1 MFPRYLINLNSRLD
15 RYHHENAG
23 LIFIFQIGN
32 CTMNKKTSM
41 LFTIAAV
48 AVMGATLFGSTY
60 TQTQISGQGLD
71 VSKLDANVLEQ
82 IHQMGGLQL
91 VMPQAFAE
99 TDCGALADTG
109 RTVVEFNLTGESV
122 ELPIMG
128 GKTYNAMTFNGQVPG
143 PTLRVTQGDVV
154 QMTLSI
160 PADEVTG
167 HGNDMH
173 ASQMSATYFD
183 SVNPGETSEYCY
195 IAESAGVFKYH
206 CSGVHLAGM
215 DQHVLSGMYGIAI
228 VDPANGYKKLMVE
241 KTSGSGE
248 LDRVFYD
255 ADALEFTLQYNQLY
269 LTADGN
275 YDATAMFGHQNTAT
289 VVNGMQFGYVPNMAH
304 NLLVNGDTNKNI
316 FVAQPWNGLEHEQYQ
331 SQLLFVENDQHVRL
345 FIENQGNEPVFF
357 HIVGEI
363 LDRVVQGNRVQS
375 AATETWLLGGSQNM
389 IVDLVFDEPGVYAA
403 VNHDYAAIYTG
414 AATIFVAGDP
424 FGLNPVLVG
433 AEIIPAPVASYAYVL
448 GNPSDAVPPT
458 GVNSIAHPAIN
469 IHGLYTDE
477 VASEMKDNGVIPLWE
492 VIPVVAGIL
501 TGQ

>member
-1 MFPRYLINLNSRLD
+1 
-15 RYHHENAG
+15 
-23 LIFIFQIGN
+23 
-32 CTMNKKTSM
+32 MNKRVSM

-60 TQTQISGQGLD
+60 TQTQIAGQSLD
-71 VSKLDANVLEQ
+71 INKMDVDVIEQ

-99 TDCGALADTG
+99 TDCGALESSG

-128 GKTYNAMTFNGQVPG
+128 GKTYNAMTFSGQVPG

-154 QMTLSI
+154 KMTLTI
-160 PADEVTG
+160 PDDEVTG

-173 ASQMSATYFD
+173 ASQMSASNFE
-183 SVNPGETSEYCY
+183 SVNPGETSQYCY
-195 IAESAGVFKYH
+195 IAESAGIFKYH
-206 CSGVHLAGM
+206 CSGVKLIGM

-228 VDPANGYKKLMVE
+228 VDPADGYKKLMVE

-248 LDRVFYD
+248 IDRKFYD
-255 ADALEFTLQYNQLY
+255 ADALEFQLQYNQLY
-269 LTADGN
+269 LTKEGN
-275 YDATAMFGHQNTAT
+275 YDAGAMFMHHNTAT

-304 NLLVNGDTNKNI
+304 NLLVNGDTKKNI
-316 FVAQPWNGLEHEQYQ
+316 FVAQPWNGIEHKQYQ

-375 AATETWLLGGSQNM
+375 AATETWMLGGSQGM
-389 IVDLVFDEPGVYAA
+389 IVDLVFDEPGAYAA

-414 AATIFVAGDP
+414 AATVFVAGDP
-424 FGLNPVLVG
+424 FGLNPVLVEKG
-433 AEIIPAPVASYAYVL
+433 VIPAPVASYAYAL
-448 GNPSDAVPPT
+448 GNPSDAVPPM
-458 GVNSIAHPAIN
+458 GMNSIAHPALN
-469 IHGLYTDE
+469 IHGLMTDE
-477 VASEMKDNGVIPLWE
+477 IASEMQASGDYVALWE
-492 VIPVVAGIL
+492 VIPVVAEIL
-501 TGQ
+501 TS

>member
-1 MFPRYLINLNSRLD
+1 
-15 RYHHENAG
+15 
-23 LIFIFQIGN
+23 
-32 CTMNKKTSM
+32 M

-60 TQTQISGQGLD
+60 TQTQIAGQSIDASKMDVTVLD
-71 VSKLDANVLEQ
+71 Q
-82 IHQMGGLQL
+82 IRAMGGLEL
-91 VMPQAFAE
+91 VMPEAFAE
-99 TDCGALADTG
+99 TDCGALENSG
-109 RTVVEFNLTGESV
+109 RTVVEFNLEGYSV

-128 GKTYNAMTFNGQVPG
+128 GKTYNAMTFSGMVPG

-154 QMTLSI
+154 KMTLHI
-160 PADEVTG
+160 PDWEVTG

-173 ASQMSATYFD
+173 ASQITAGAFE
-183 SVNPGETSEYCY
+183 SVNPGETSQYCY
-195 IAESAGVFKYH
+195 IAESAGIFKYH
-206 CSGVHLAGM
+206 CSGVKLVGM

-248 LDRVFYD
+248 LDRKFYS
-255 ADALEFTLQYNQLY
+255 ADALEFQLQYNQLY
-269 LTADGN
+269 LTPEGN
-275 YDATAMFGHQNTAT
+275 YDAGAMFKHQNTAT

-316 FVAQPWNGLEHEQYQ
+316 FVAQPWNGLENKQYQ
-331 SQLLFVENDQHVRL
+331 SQLMFVENDQHVRL

-363 LDRVVQGNRVQS
+363 LDRVTQGNRVQS
-375 AATETWLLGGSQNM
+375 AATETWLLGGSQGM

-414 AATIFVAGDP
+414 AASIFVAGDP
-424 FGLNPVLVG
+424 FGLNPVLVEKG
-433 AEIIPAPVASYAYVL
+433 VLEAPVPSYAYAL
-448 GNPSDAVPPT
+448 GNPSDAVPPM
-458 GVNSIAHPAIN
+458 GMNSIAHPAVN

-477 VASEMKDNGVIPLWE
+477 VASEMQEQGMIALWE
-492 VIPVVAGIL
+492 VIPVVAEIL
-501 TGQ
+501 TS

>member
-1 MFPRYLINLNSRLD
+1 
-15 RYHHENAG
+15 
-23 LIFIFQIGN
+23 
-32 CTMNKKTSM
+32 MNKKVSM

-60 TQTQISGQGLD
+60 TNTQISGQGLD
-71 VSKLDANVLEQ
+71 INKMDVDVLEQ

-154 QMTLSI
+154 QMTLVI

-183 SVNPGETSEYCY
+183 SVNPGETSQYCY

-275 YDATAMFGHQNTAT
+275 YDAGAMFAHQNTAT

-345 FIENQGNEPVFF
+345 FVENQGNEPVFF

-424 FGLNPVLVG
+424 FGLNPVLVD

-458 GVNSIAHPAIN
+458 GVNSIAHPAVN

>member
-1 MFPRYLINLNSRLD
+1 
-15 RYHHENAG
+15 
-23 LIFIFQIGN
+23 
-32 CTMNKKTSM
+32 MNKRISM

-60 TQTQISGQGLD
+60 TQTQISGQALD
-71 VSKLDANVLEQ
+71 MSQMDVNVMDE
-82 IHQMGGLQL
+82 IRNMGGLQL

-109 RTVVEFNLTGESV
+109 RNVVEFNLTGESL

-128 GKTYNAMTFNGQVPG
+128 GKTYNAMTFSGQVPG

-173 ASQMSATYFD
+173 ASQISALSFD
-183 SVNPGETSEYCY
+183 SVNPGETSQYCY

-206 CSGVHLAGM
+206 CSGVHLIGM
-215 DQHVLSGMYGIAI
+215 DQHVFSGMYGIAI

-248 LDRVFYD
+248 LDRQFYD
-255 ADALEFTLQYNQLY
+255 ADALEFQLQFNQLY
-269 LTADGN
+269 LNEDGN
-275 YDATAMFGHQNTAT
+275 YDAGAMFKHQNSAT
-289 VVNGMQFGYVPNMAH
+289 VVNGIQFGYVPNMLH
-304 NLLVNGDTNKNI
+304 NILLKGDANKNI
-316 FVAQPWNGLEHEQYQ
+316 FVAQPWNGLELENMQ
-331 SQLLFVENDQHVRL
+331 SQLLYVENDQHVRL
-345 FIENQGNEPVFF
+345 FVENHGNEPVFF

-363 LDRVVQGNRVQS
+363 LDRVTQGNRVQS

-389 IVDLVFDEPGVYAA
+389 IVDVVFDEPGAYAL

-414 AATIFVAGDP
+414 GIGLFVAGDP
-424 FGLNPVLVG
+424 FGLNPRLIDAGILTDAV
-433 AEIIPAPVASYAYVL
+433 PSYAYAL
-448 GNPSDAVPPT
+448 GNPSDAVPPM
-458 GVNSIAHPAIN
+458 GKNSIAHPAVN
-469 IHGLYTDE
+469 IHGLYSDD
-477 VASEMKDNGVIPLWE
+477 VVSEKKNAGMIPLWE
-492 VIPVVAGIL
+492 VIPTLPPVP
-501 TGQ
+501 

>member
-1 MFPRYLINLNSRLD
+1 
-15 RYHHENAG
+15 
-23 LIFIFQIGN
+23 
-32 CTMNKKTSM
+32 MNKRISM

-60 TQTQISGQGLD
+60 TQTQISGQSLD
-71 VSKLDANVLEQ
+71 MSKMDIDVMDQ
-82 IHQMGGLQL
+82 IRQMGGLQL

-99 TDCGALADTG
+99 TDCGALESTG

-128 GKTYNAMTFNGQVPG
+128 GKTFNAMTFSGQIPG

-154 QMTLSI
+154 KMTLTI
-160 PADEVTG
+160 PDDEMVG

-173 ASQMSATYFD
+173 ASQITALAFD
-183 SVNPGETSEYCY
+183 SVNPGETSMFCY

-206 CSGVHLAGM
+206 CSGVHLVGM

-241 KTSGSGE
+241 KTSGSGQ
-248 LDRVFYD
+248 LDRQFYS
-255 ADALEFTLQYNQLY
+255 ADALEFTLQFNQLY
-269 LTADGN
+269 LTDGN
-275 YDATAMFGHQNTAT
+275 YDAGKMFKHETTAT
-289 VVNGMQFGYVPNMAH
+289 VVNGMQFGYTPNMLH
-304 NLLVNGDTNKNI
+304 NLLITGDADKNF
-316 FVAQPWNGLEHEQYQ
+316 FVVQPWTGLELEQYQ
-331 SQLLFVENDQHVRL
+331 SQLLYVENDQHVRL

-363 LDRVVQGNRVQS
+363 LDRVTQGNRVQS

-389 IVDLVFDEPGVYAA
+389 IVDLVFDEPGVYAL

-414 AATIFVAGDP
+414 GLGLFVAGDP
-424 FGLNPVLVG
+424 FGLNPRLIDAG
-433 AEIIPAPVASYAYVL
+433 ILTDPVTSYAYVL
-448 GNPSDAVPPT
+448 GNPSDAVPPM
-458 GVNSIAHPAIN
+458 GMNSIAHPAVN

-477 VASEMKDNGVIPLWE
+477 VASEMKDAGLIPLWE
-492 VIPVVAGIL
+492 VIPTLPPVP
-501 TGQ
+501 